1 MNRTEMIAAVVAA
14 LKDPTYELLAE
25 ARYGA
30 LVDAGVRYYSDHR
43 PRVQRDTF
51 ALTADKADYAA
62 APTGFLNLVKSE
74 WGKSR
79 RRYTPDLHP
88 KPWDD
93 LYIEDPL
100 PQFAIVNDVVYLDPA
115 PTAAQ
120 IAAHGATYAYV
131 YNAAHV
137 VDADSS
143 TIPVHD
149 DPLVLLFAEREAWK
163 ELATRPDESE
173 LFVVRYR
180 KMSEIADARLREM
193 LAPRAAI
200 MRG

>member
-1 MNRTEMIAAVVAA
+1 
-14 LKDPTYELLAE
+14 
-25 ARYGA
+25 
-30 LVDAGVRYYSDHR
+30 
-43 PRVQRDTF
+43 
-51 ALTADKADYAA
+51 
-62 APTGFLNLVKSE
+62 
-74 WGKSR
+74 R

-120 IAAHGATYAYV
+120 I
-131 YNAAHV
+131 AAHV